1 MDGFSQLRYYPPCT
15 CGQKNRVVLPVSS
28 TKLSEECLRCEPN
41 YDRVV
46 YYQEAVIPCF
56 SDYKDDATR
65 ARATLFSC
73 LRPIVNRDVAKKI
86 AQEYCPNP
94 YDGWTTEDYQ
104 KWRKATGKTPAAAVP
119 RAPRRRR
126 VIITREDKML
136 VNGWFAIISLILLFV
151 LRSLFLYIE
160 KRIFG

>member
-46 YYQEAVIPCF
+46 FYQEAVIPCF
-56 SDYKDDATR
+56 SDYKDDITR

-73 LRPIVNRDVAKKI
+73 LRPIVNRDVARKI
-86 AQEYCPNP
+86 AQQYCPNS

-104 KWRKATGKTPAAAVP
+104 KWRKATGKTPAVNP
-119 RAPRRRR
+119 KTKQKQRTRKTKKHVTPRRPSAG
-126 VIITREDKML
+126 K
-136 VNGWFAIISLILLFV
+136 
-151 LRSLFLYIE
+151 LFLFMCFVVVVFVSWVYGQP
-160 KRIFG
+160 R